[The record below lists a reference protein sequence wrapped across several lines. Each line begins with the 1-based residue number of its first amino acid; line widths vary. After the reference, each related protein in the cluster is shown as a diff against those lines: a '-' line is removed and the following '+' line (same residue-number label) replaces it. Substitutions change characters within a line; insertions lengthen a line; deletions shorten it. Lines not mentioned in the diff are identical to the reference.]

1 MMTRCVEFSGT
12 STWRKHGSRQ
22 GEGNARARDSLR
34 AVWEKGVQRTAR
46 PTYEIQSHQN
56 KRSMLSSKQ
65 VPEK

>member
-1 MMTRCVEFSGT
+1 MVGPVTPCVPFGKKAC
-12 STWRKHGSRQ
+12 RG
-22 GEGNARARDSLR
+22 
-34 AVWEKGVQRTAR
+34 TAR